1 MEAKKKKI
9 SFPTAFTVLFI
20 VLALACILTFL
31 IPAGSYSKLQY
42 DAGDTG
48 ANEFTL
54 TKPDGTT
61 EILPA
66 TQDTLKKLGVDTPIE
81 KFTKYEKR
89 NQKNHRYSWNLS
101 KIREKPT
108 RSESLSLR
116 FC

>member
-81 KFTKYEKR
+81 KFTKKEIK
-89 NQKNHRYSWNLS
+89 KPHRYSWNLS
-101 KIREKPT
+101 KIREKST

>member
-48 ANEFTL
+48 ANE
-54 TKPDGTT
+54 
-61 EILPA
+61 
-66 TQDTLKKLGVDTPIE
+66 
-81 KFTKYEKR
+81 
-89 NQKNHRYSWNLS
+89 
-101 KIREKPT
+101 
-108 RSESLSLR
+108 LR
-116 FC
+116 

>member
-81 KFTKYEKR
+81 KFTKKEIKKPIGIPGTY
-89 NQKNHRYSWNLS
+89 QKS
-101 KIREKPT
+101 T